1 MSCLALC
8 ATGNGFYYVSL
19 FLDTSSPRLLTVGS
33 GSIASALPWIASD
46 FNKLSQQNWI
56 VSAFNLTSSAFIPF
70 WAQIAD
76 VFGRNAAITAA
87 TVLMLVGSAMCTG
100 APTDAYPLL
109 LLGRALQGIA
119 ASGLNVLT
127 RTILADGL
135 SLQESAKNWALFA
148 LVGGLSYALGPL
160 AGGVYFFQAFFYFFT
175 LTNIRKAI

>member
-1 MSCLALC
+1 MRCRQWILPCKSI
-8 ATGNGFYYVSL
+8 
-19 FLDTSSPRLLTVGS
+19 RLQPPPNRRSQWIV
-33 GSIASALPWIASD
+33 SIASALPWIAED

-76 VFGRNAAITAA
+76 VFGRNAAIISA
-87 TVLMLVGSAMCTG
+87 TMLMLVGSAMCTG

-109 LLGRALQGIA
+109 LLGRAFQGIA

-148 LVGGLSYALGPL
+148 LIGGMSYALGPL
-160 AGGVYFFQAFFYFFT
+160 AGGMHFFLRFIFGINTDIYFE
-175 LTNIRKAI
+175 

>member
-1 MSCLALC
+1 MFSLVICV
-8 ATGNGFYYVSL
+8 TGNGFYDVSFFSETL
-19 FLDTSSPRLLTVGS
+19 CPRLLTVLAT
-33 GSIASALPWIASD
+33 SIASALPWIASD

-76 VFGRNAAITAA
+76 VFGRNAAITGA
-87 TVLMLVGSAMCTG
+87 TVLMLVGSAMCTS
-100 APTDAYPLL
+100 APTNAYPLL

-148 LVGGLSYALGPL
+148 LVGGLSYALGPV
-160 AGGVYFFQAFFYFFT
+160 AGGGYYA
-175 LTNIRKAI
+175 LR